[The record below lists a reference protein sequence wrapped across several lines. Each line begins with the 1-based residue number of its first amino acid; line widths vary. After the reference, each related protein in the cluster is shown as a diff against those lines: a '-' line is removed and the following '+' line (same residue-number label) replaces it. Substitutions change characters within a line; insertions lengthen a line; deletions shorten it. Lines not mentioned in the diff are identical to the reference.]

1 MDGHI
6 STSKAF
12 TKDMNMFFRKLLFS
26 TAVINA
32 TAGCVSYQAQQ
43 AAVNTVNTTGVVL
56 NNVVKTTIAQ
66 PCNVAVTVAKEQQNI
81 KNGDLIGRHFFFSP
95 LKRK

>member
-1 MDGHI
+1 MNGHI
-6 STSKAF
+6 SISKAF

-66 PCNVAVTVAKEQQNI
+66 PCNVAVTVASLFYPNAI
-81 KNGDLIGRHFFFSP
+81 FMTDMPTAACTAVLR
-95 LKRK
+95 

>member
-1 MDGHI
+1 
-6 STSKAF
+6 
-12 TKDMNMFFRKLLFS
+12 MFFRKLLFS

-43 AAVNTVNTTGVVL
+43 ATVNTVNTTGVVL

-66 PCNVAVTVAKEQQNI
+66 PCNVAVTVASLFYPNAI
-81 KNGDLIGRHFFFSP
+81 FMTDMPTAACTAVLR
-95 LKRK
+95 